1 MNKNNEQGTKKG
13 FLSGVDQNTCPLID
27 TLRPFSNIELVIFR
41 GSIIFLKD
49 EAKSLCSYL
58 ITYLHM
64 YQIQAFGG
72 QKKTEYLTLE
82 KWIYHYVVTS
92 VVNRGLIIDR

>member
-41 GSIIFLKD
+41 GSTIFLKD
-49 EAKSLCSYL
+49 EAYYIRNRVKEIFRFSHPSIKESLDFYL
-58 ITYLHM
+58 GKKL
-64 YQIQAFGG
+64 QAIKFA
-72 QKKTEYLTLE
+72 QA
-82 KWIYHYVVTS
+82 
-92 VVNRGLIIDR
+92 